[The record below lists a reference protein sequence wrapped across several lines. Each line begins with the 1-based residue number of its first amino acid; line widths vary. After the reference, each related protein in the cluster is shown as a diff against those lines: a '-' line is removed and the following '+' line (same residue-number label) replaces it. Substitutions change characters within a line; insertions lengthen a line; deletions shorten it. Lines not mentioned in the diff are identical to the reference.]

1 MCVCTHA
8 MFLFIARNL
17 DLAKC
22 SASAIVAEAHVVH
35 YYDPDPHGVGDQV
48 LRLHYGVC
56 RGVGVGRHVVNLGDL
71 EPHGV
76 GGHHGDGQV
85 LGDQVLDH
93 AHTGQKI
100 ASEYG

>member
-1 MCVCTHA
+1 M
-8 MFLFIARNL
+8 
-17 DLAKC
+17 
-22 SASAIVAEAHVVH
+22 VH

-76 GGHHGDGQV
+76 GGHHGDGPS
-85 LGDQVLDH
+85 
-93 AHTGQKI
+93 T
-100 ASEYG
+100 